1 MSLLTALY
9 YIIGLIVAFAT
20 VSAFIMFT
28 VELFHHMQL
37 ITDRCD
43 TLEKELKKCKAALKT
58 FEADVAITKADIVA
72 TNANIVVVNADAA
85 ITKADMVSVKADIAG
100 MSEHMMMSLQESIE
114 DLYAKEKKAK
124 EDRKESRNNL
134 KLLDR
139 CMLEMRSRITVVET
153 RSEHTVEKTDDILE
167 CLSLLQERIAANEES
182 AKLVAELKDFVSH
195 LHELSMAGDEK
206 MGHLKTETNKLRT
219 VVSILQ
225 QRASAPTEGRRI
237 PLMEEDYQQKYNFGF

>member
-1 MSLLTALY
+1 MSLITALY
-9 YIIGLIVAFAT
+9 YILGLIVAFAV
-20 VSAFIMFT
+20 VSASIMFT
-28 VELFHHMQL
+28 VELFHHIQL
-37 ITDRCD
+37 MADRCD
-43 TLEKELKKCKAALKT
+43 TLEKELKKYKSALKT
-58 FEADVAITKADIVA
+58 LEADMVATRADVAITKADIVA
-72 TNANIVVVNADAA
+72 TRADLA
-85 ITKADMVSVKADIAG
+85 IAKADVETTKADIAG
-100 MSEHMMMSLQESIE
+100 MSEHLMMPLQESIE

-182 AKLVAELKDFVSH
+182 AKLVSELKDFVSH

-206 MGHLKTETNKLRT
+206 IGHLKTETNKLRA
-219 VVSILQ
+219 VVQ
-225 QRASAPTEGRRI
+225 QRASAPTGGRRN

>member
-1 MSLLTALY
+1 MSLITALY
-9 YIIGLIVAFAT
+9 YILGLIVAFAV
-20 VSAFIMFT
+20 VSASIMFT
-28 VELFHHMQL
+28 VELFHHIQL
-37 ITDRCD
+37 MADRCD
-43 TLEKELKKCKAALKT
+43 TLEKELKKCKSALKT
-58 FEADVAITKADIVA
+58 FEADMVATRADVAITKADVE
-72 TNANIVVVNADAA
+72 T
-85 ITKADMVSVKADIAG
+85 VKADIAG
-100 MSEHMMMSLQESIE
+100 MSEHLMMPLQESIE

-139 CMLEMRSRITVVET
+139 CILEMRSRITVVET
-153 RSEHTVEKTDDILE
+153 RSERTVEKTDDILE

-206 MGHLKTETNKLRT
+206 MGHLNTETNKLRT

-225 QRASAPTEGRRI
+225 QRASAPTGGRRN

>member
-20 VSAFIMFT
+20 VSATVMFT

-43 TLEKELKKCKAALKT
+43 TLEKELKKCKSALKT

-72 TNANIVVVNADAA
+72 TNANIA
-85 ITKADMVSVKADIAG
+85 ITNANVETVKADIAG
-100 MSEHMMMSLQESIE
+100 MSEHMMMPLQESIE

-139 CMLEMRSRITVVET
+139 CMVDMRSRITVVET

-206 MGHLKTETNKLRT
+206 MERLKTETNKLRA

-225 QRASAPTEGRRI
+225 QRASEPTGGRRI

>member
-20 VSAFIMFT
+20 VSATVMFT

-72 TNANIVVVNADAA
+72 TNANIEITNANVE
-85 ITKADMVSVKADIAG
+85 TVKADIAG
-100 MSEHMMMSLQESIE
+100 MSEHMMMPLQESIE

-139 CMLEMRSRITVVET
+139 CMVDMRSRITVVET

-219 VVSILQ
+219 IVSILQ
-225 QRASAPTEGRRI
+225 QRASASTGGRS
-237 PLMEEDYQQKYNFGF
+237 PLMEDYQQKYNFGF